1 MVKRGPSWPRS
12 LATTQ
17 ALWFPALQ
25 DVADNTII
33 SSAQKFPGWGHLF
46 CSYASINR
54 SIGIFRADVSSWYFL
69 YPAQVALLKVYRWT
83 SLSIKAFI
91 PGYERWATGKGV
103 WVSNPGRG
111 ELCKLPFSTCFQMRP
126 RRVLVLRTWWRAWHT
141 SGLKSHCQHLLA
153 EWLRRDYYSSLGHSV
168 LICKI
173 EILLWP
179 TS

>member
-1 MVKRGPSWPRS
+1 MFKRGPSWPGS

-54 SIGIFRADVSSWYFL
+54 SIGIFRADISSWYFL

-91 PGYERWATGKGV
+91 PDMSDGQQGKGYGCQIQGGENCASCRFPHASKWDQDV
-103 WVSNPGRG
+103 SLCCVPGKGHGTHVASNP
-111 ELCKLPFSTCFQMRP
+111 T
-126 RRVLVLRTWWRAWHT
+126 VNT
-141 SGLKSHCQHLLA
+141 
-153 EWLRRDYYSSLGHSV
+153 Y
-168 LICKI
+168 
-173 EILLWP
+173 
-179 TS
+179 